1 MLFRS
6 VILYDK
12 DYLDV
17 HVVELCDGIQCILK
31 MQRIHNM
38 DDDVGRC
45 FEYRRY
51 LGKNVE
57 SYRKTVA

>member
-1 MLFRS
+1 MACREKLA

-38 DDDVGRC
+38 DDDVGRR
-45 FEYRRY
+45 FEY
-51 LGKNVE
+51 
-57 SYRKTVA
+57 